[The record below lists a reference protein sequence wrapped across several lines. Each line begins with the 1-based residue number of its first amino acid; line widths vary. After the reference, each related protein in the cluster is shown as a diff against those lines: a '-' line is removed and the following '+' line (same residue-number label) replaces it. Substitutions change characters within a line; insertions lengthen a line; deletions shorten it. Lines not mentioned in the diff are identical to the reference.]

1 MSRVD
6 LFNGVKF
13 IVESNSKEYHSYD
26 DWGLYVT
33 NTDYIKEPKQNLTLV
48 EIPGRDSQLD
58 LSEAVTGR
66 PTYKSRELKITLAGV
81 RNKINWDGV
90 ISSFRNSING
100 RMCRIIFDND
110 QGYFWRGRIDIKDF
124 SSALNLGKLTI
135 DIPNADPYKYSVITS
150 ADPWL
155 WDPFNFETDIITY
168 IGAITVVGSAS
179 VTIPHGYMPTCPEFV
194 VSEKTSGTF
203 KVTYDGD
210 EYDISQAVN
219 RIPSIVVGGDQDVTL
234 TFTGTAKVEI
244 VYRSGSL

>member
-1 MSRVD
+1 MNKLTYGIKIHVLD
-6 LFNGVKF
+6 TDKTFHTL
-13 IVESNSKEYHSYD
+13 D
-26 DWGLYVT
+26 DWGFALG
-33 NTDYIKEPKQNLTLV
+33 NNNYIGDPEMETTYIS
-48 EIPGRDSQLD
+48 IPGRDNLLD
-58 LSEAVTGR
+58 ASESLTGR
-66 PTYKSRELKITLAGV
+66 RVYKKRALAFNLGGV
-81 RNKINWDGV
+81 RERLAWDSF
-90 ISSFRNSING
+90 ISMLRNEIQG
-100 RMCRIIFDND
+100 RVCH
-110 QGYFWRGRIDIKDF
+110 
-124 SSALNLGKLTI
+124 LTI
-135 DIPNADPYKYSVITS
+135 DNDPSYFWKGRVYIEGFDRFQKLGSFTLAVPTADPYKYSVLS
-150 ADPWL
+150 SSDPWL

-203 KVTYDGD
+203 KVTFDGD